1 VRITYDPAKRE
12 STLLE
17 RRLDFR
23 DAAEVFAGRTLMRPD
38 LRENYGEDRYQTFGY
53 LRGRMVVVVWTPR
66 GKARRIISMR
76 KCNAKEQA
84 RIGQQLG
91 EVGRDDR

>member
-1 VRITYDPAKRE
+1 MRITYDPAKRE

-76 KCNAKEQA
+76 KCNAREKA
-84 RIGQQLG
+84 RYEALLG
-91 EVGRDDR
+91 